1 MAQKKIGGFALWRSN
16 DHATE
21 ASVLVKS
28 GIFED
33 RLNANKFTSQIRTL
47 LQSPVGSL

>member
-1 MAQKKIGGFALWRSN
+1 MAQKKIGGFVLWRSN

-21 ASVLVKS
+21 ASFLVKS

-33 RLNANKFTSQIRTL
+33 RLMRTNLQAKFGHCFKNSR
-47 LQSPVGSL
+47 VR